1 MILNV
6 TEEFAAA
13 NLTREAL
20 ECGPFPDF
28 DRVKV
33 GGLNNGDTQNVDNN
47 NVDCQNDD
55 NNNVDSQILTIIMLA
70 FKIST
75 IKMLTVKLL
84 TILML
89 SVQMSTIITSLL
101 TAARHIKLFAMG

>member
-33 GGLNNGDTQNVDNN
+33 GGLNSGDTQNVDRNYVDSQNFGISNAYSQNVDNN
-47 NVDCQNDD
+47 NVGIQHVSN
-55 NNNVDSQILTIIMLA
+55 
-70 FKIST
+70 
-75 IKMLTVKLL
+75 
-84 TILML
+84 
-89 SVQMSTIITSLL
+89 
-101 TAARHIKLFAMG
+101 